1 MATVTTGAD
10 LDEGYPASSE
20 ADLEPG
26 PDTSESLDDA
36 DRAAGDEN
44 RVQPEGQGPDESM
57 DDNDES

>member
-1 MATVTTGAD
+1 MAAVRVAAD
-10 LDEGYPASSE
+10 LDEGYPSSSE

-26 PDTSESLDDA
+26 RGTSKSLADA

-44 RVQPEGQGPDESM
+44 RVRPEGQGPDESM